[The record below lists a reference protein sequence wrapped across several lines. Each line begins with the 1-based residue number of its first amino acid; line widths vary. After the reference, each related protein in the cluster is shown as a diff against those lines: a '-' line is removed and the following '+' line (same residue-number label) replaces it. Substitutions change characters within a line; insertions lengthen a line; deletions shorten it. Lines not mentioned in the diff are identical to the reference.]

1 MDGAEPKTW
10 IFINGGFIC
19 VGIGVVIIRE
29 TEPTPA
35 ELKNIGGGMG
45 KLELAGDP
53 LLNDQAYVEPAG
65 TEPV

>member
-10 IFINGGFIC
+10 IFINCGFIC

-29 TEPTPA
+29 TWPTPS

-45 KLELAGDP
+45 KLELAGLP
-53 LLNDQAYVEPAG
+53 LVNDQAYVEPAG
-65 TEPV
+65 TAPV